1 MFGRNSNKAHKVK
14 RKARGAVR
22 VERKAARQ
30 PVAIQI
36 NKRWLFVFVLFGSQA
51 YAAWVLQGNWR
62 QTVVPIEQVDI
73 QGELRHLSDEQLRQ
87 TIRSSLVGGYFTI
100 DLNAVRNALLQ
111 LPWVEDA
118 SVRRKWPS
126 GLQIRVQEK
135 TAVAYWNDDALLSAE
150 GEVFRPNQVPR
161 DMALPKMAGPDGLH
175 ENVWRFMQQLQQQFA
190 ALGLQVDKLVLDK
203 RRAWQI
209 YLANDAQHAGALI
222 RLGRNDTQ
230 QRLHRFVEVFA
241 MSNAPSLQQASVV
254 DMRYPNGFAMMM
266 NEAEASNNREGDT
279 KTHESEV

>member
-1 MFGRNSNKAHKVK
+1 MFGRNGNKAHKVK

-36 NKRWLFVFVLFGSQA
+36 NKRWLFVFALFGSLA
-51 YAAWVLQGNWR
+51 YAAWMLQGNWR
-62 QTVVPIEQVDI
+62 QTLMPVEQVDI
-73 QGELRHLSDEQLRQ
+73 QGELRHLSTDELRQ

-100 DLNAVRNALLQ
+100 DLYAVRNALLQ

-135 TAVAYWNDDALLSAE
+135 TAVAYWNDDALLSAQ
-150 GEVFRPNQVPR
+150 GEVFRPKQIAR

-175 ENVWRFMQQLQQQFA
+175 DKVWQFMQQLQQPFA
-190 ALGLQVDKLVLDK
+190 ALGLQIGKLVLDK

-209 YLANDAQHAGALI
+209 YLANDAQHEGVLI
-222 RLGRNDTQ
+222 RLGRNETQ

-241 MSNAPSLQQASVV
+241 MPNAPSLRQASVV

-266 NEAEASNNREGDT
+266 NEAETSNNREGDT